1 MGFWFVVRRLLTAVS
16 IVPLR
21 RETVWIQLVCSM
33 YLTLTDVCFK
43 IHLNP
48 YRTKVVTI
56 MERFN
61 DTIVL
66 TLTYF
71 NFLLTDLT
79 PKAEDKYFI
88 GWFYVGLVGILLV
101 SNLSVMLHGA
111 IPDIIEVLKQKIA
124 RLKLWC
130 ANRKKAK

>member
-1 MGFWFVVRRLLTAVS
+1 MGFWFIFRRFLTAIA

-33 YLTLTDVCFK
+33 YLTLTDICFK

-48 YRTKVVTI
+48 YRTKVVTM

-66 TLTYF
+66 ILTYF
-71 NFLLTDLT
+71 NFVLTDLI
-79 PKAEDKYFI
+79 PGEEDKYFI
-88 GWFYVGLVGILLV
+88 GWFYAGVVGILLV
-101 SNLSVMLHGA
+101 ANLSVMLHGA
-111 IPDIIEVLKQKIA
+111 IPDIIELLKQKLA
-124 RLKLWC
+124 HLK
-130 ANRKKAK
+130 